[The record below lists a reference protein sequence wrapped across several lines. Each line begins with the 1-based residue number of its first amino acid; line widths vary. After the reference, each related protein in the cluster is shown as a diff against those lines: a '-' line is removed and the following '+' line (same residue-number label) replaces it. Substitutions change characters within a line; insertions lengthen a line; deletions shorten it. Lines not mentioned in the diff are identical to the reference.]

1 MDKKALVAE
10 VKSVFKKMEE
20 GGIHLECV
28 YMIPVTTLFRNESYT
43 VVVGTPT
50 FRHLGTRDK
59 IAAVSQEIDEHI
71 TPEARRHVQMV
82 WVFDDAEQAR
92 RRIDMEDVD
101 EFITPII
108 EPAHV

>member
-10 VKSVFKKMEE
+10 VKSAFKTMEE

-28 YMIPVTTLFRNESYT
+28 YMIPATTLFRNESYT
-43 VVVGTPT
+43 IVVGTPM

-59 IAAVSQEIDEHI
+59 IGAIRYELDKYISIEV
-71 TPEARRHVQMV
+71 RRHIQMV
-82 WVFDDAEQAR
+82 WVFDDAEQAQ
-92 RRIDMEDVD
+92 RRIEIEDVD

-108 EPAHV
+108 EPAHA